1 MARRSLSSSWT
12 ALLLLLSLVCLSSA
26 ASTALRSKRS
36 IKDDFRCSKD
46 GLFASKKFCNLFWIC
61 LNSGTVSQIK
71 IPYVCGTGYANPKYG
86 TCDWPANVDCDGE
99 LAPVPSTPHPINPTQ
114 TTKATTPSAGTTPTT
129 TKTTTTTQKQP
140 NNTPVD
146 RYRKVCYYTN
156 WAQYRRTPQGKYYP
170 ENLDA
175 NLCTH
180 VIYAF
185 ANLANGKLKPFE
197 WNDDSEEWAKGMYER
212 MMENKKKNPDLK
224 VLLAV
229 GGWTM
234 SSPPFV
240 ETVKTAATR
249 KAFIDD
255 AINFLRSRG
264 FDGLDLDWEYPG
276 NRGSPA
282 DDKQRFTLFMQE
294 LRAAFQAE
302 AASSGK
308 DRLLL
313 TAAVAAGEWTVDK
326 AYEVDKI
333 CAASDFINLMSYDLH
348 GSWESFTGHNSPLYT
363 ETGGNQKLSVDY
375 AVNLWLDRGCPK
387 EKLVMGMGTYG
398 RTFTLVNKAKTGLN
412 ADASGPGA
420 AGPSTSAK
428 GFLSYYEI
436 CDFVKNKGWT
446 SEFIDEIKSPIA
458 YKGDQWVGYD
468 DPKSIAIKCQY
479 IKDKG
484 LGGGMI
490 WALDLDDFTGSCGD
504 GNYPLLTTINRILG
518 GETWTPPATT
528 FKPPTGGA
536 TTPKPTKPTAGGGG
550 GNGGGG
556 ATTTTTKK
564 PSTGGGGGNDDKPG
578 GGKCA
583 LGDGPNPHPSDCNKF
598 YNCANGVPHTVSCP
612 NALHFNPNLK
622 ICDWPSSS
630 GCVSANLKMGSM
642 HSSSYIMSQ
651 ASAIRMGKSGEQVG
665 GSGLPWMGD
674 SSTSGY
680 LDSSS
685 AAMLTYA
692 RYRALFVK

>member
-1 MARRSLSSSWT
+1 MWRLSLSLT
-12 ALLLLLSLVCLSSA
+12 CLMAVALSA
-26 ASTALRSKRS
+26 SVTSRRAKRS
-36 IKDDFRCSKD
+36 IRDDFTCVND
-46 GLFASKKFCNLFWIC
+46 GLFASRRYCNLFWIC
-61 LNSGTVSQIK
+61 LNSGTAERIK
-71 IPYVCGTGYANPKYG
+71 IPYVCGTGYANPRYG
-86 TCDWPANVDCDGE
+86 TCDWPQNVECDGE
-99 LAPVPSTPHPINPTQ
+99 LAPVP
-114 TTKATTPSAGTTPTT
+114 TTPDPTTPTT
-129 TKTTTTTQKQP
+129 RVTPAATPATTAMTATIPTTP
-140 NNTPVD
+140 NAPTPKPNTPVD

-156 WAQYRRTPQGKYYP
+156 WAQYRRTPQGKYFP

-212 MMENKKKNPDLK
+212 MMENKKKNPKLK

-255 AINFLRSRG
+255 AINFLRSRD

-282 DDKQRFTLFMQE
+282 EDKQKFTAFMQE
-294 LRAAFQAE
+294 LKAAFHAE

-326 AYEVDKI
+326 AYEVDLV
-333 CAASDFINLMSYDLH
+333 CEASDFINLMSYDLH

-363 ETGGNQKLSVDY
+363 ETGGNKKLSVDY
-375 AVNLWLDRGCPK
+375 AVNLWLSRGCAK
-387 EKLVMGMGTYG
+387 DKLVMGMGTYG
-398 RTFTLVNKAKTGLN
+398 RTFTLVNKARTGLN

-468 DPKSIAIKCQY
+468 DQTSIAIKSQY

-490 WALDLDDFTGSCGD
+490 WALDLDDFTGSCGE

-518 GETWTPPATT
+518 GDTWTPPATT
-528 FKPPTGGA
+528 YKPPKTTSGGVS
-536 TTPKPTKPTAGGGG
+536 TTVSTNGGG

-556 ATTTTTKK
+556 NGGDGNGGGNTKPTKK
-564 PSTGGGGGNDDKPG
+564 PSVGGGDDEKPG

-583 LGDGPNPHPSDCNKF
+583 GGDGPNPHPSDCNLF
-598 YNCANGVPHTVSCP
+598 YNCANGIPHTVSCP
-612 NALHFNPNLK
+612 SGLYFNPTLN
-622 ICDWPSSS
+622 ICDWPQSS
-630 GCVSANLKMGSM
+630 GCTPANLKLGSM
-642 HSSSYIMSQ
+642 VSSSYIMSQ
-651 ASAIRMGKSGEQVG
+651 AEALRTGTSGEQIG

-674 SSTSGY
+674 SRTGY
-680 LDSSS
+680 LNSRS

-692 RYRALFVK
+692 RYRSLFRR

>member
-1 MARRSLSSSWT
+1 MSRRFLALS
-12 ALLLLLSLVCLSSA
+12 LLSLLSLACLSSA

-36 IKDDFRCSKD
+36 IKDDFRCNKD
-46 GLFASKKFCNLFWIC
+46 GLFASRKYCNLFWIC
-61 LNSGTVSQIK
+61 LNSGTVEQIK
-71 IPYVCGTGYANPKYG
+71 IPYVCGTGYANPKFG

-99 LAPVPSTPHPINPTQ
+99 LAPIPSTPHPVGPTS
-114 TTKATTPSAGTTPTT
+114 TTRGTTPATT
-129 TKTTTTTQKQP
+129 AKTTAAATTSTTTTTPKQP
-140 NNTPVD
+140 NNNTPVD

-156 WAQYRRTPQGKYYP
+156 WAQYRRTPQGKYFP
-170 ENLDA
+170 ENLDP
-175 NLCTH
+175 NLCSH

-212 MMENKKKNPDLK
+212 MMANKQKNPKLK

-255 AINFLRSRG
+255 AINFLRSRD

-282 DDKQRFTLFMQE
+282 EDKQRFTQFMQE
-294 LRAAFQAE
+294 IRAAFQAE

-363 ETGGNQKLSVDY
+363 ETGGNEKLSVDY

-468 DPKSIAIKCQY
+468 DPKSIAIKSQY

-504 GNYPLLTTINRILG
+504 GNYPLLNTINRILG

-528 FKPPTGGA
+528 FKPPTGA
-536 TTPKPTKPTAGGGG
+536 TNPTVKPTKPNGGG
-550 GNGGGG
+550 GGGG

-564 PSTGGGGGNDDKPG
+564 PSTGGGGGDEKPG

-583 LGDGPNPHPSDCNKF
+583 QGDGPNPHPSDCNLF
-598 YNCANGVPHTVSCP
+598 YNCANNVPHTVSCP
-612 NALHFNPNLK
+612 SGLYFNPNLK

-630 GCVSANLKMGSM
+630 GCESANLRMGSM
-642 HSSSYIMSQ
+642 VSSSYIMSQ

-692 RYRALFVK
+692 RYRAVFLR

>member
-1 MARRSLSSSWT
+1 MSPRLFASALLVLASLSCY
-12 ALLLLLSLVCLSSA
+12 ASA
-26 ASTALRSKRS
+26 ASTAIRSKRS
-36 IKDDFRCSKD
+36 IKDDFRCVKD

-61 LNSGTVSQIK
+61 LNSGTVQQIK

-99 LAPVPSTPHPINPTQ
+99 LAPVPSTPNPVDPTK
-114 TTKATTPSAGTTPTT
+114 TTRATTPSTTVTTLAT
-129 TKTTTTTQKQP
+129 TKSTQP
-140 NNTPVD
+140 NNNVPVD

-156 WAQYRRTPQGKYYP
+156 WAQYRRTPEGKYFP
-170 ENLDA
+170 ENLDP

-185 ANLANGKLKPFE
+185 SNLANGKLKPFE
-197 WNDDSEEWAKGMYER
+197 WNDDSEDWAKGMYER
-212 MMENKKKNPDLK
+212 MMENKKKNPKLK

-240 ETVKTAATR
+240 ETVKTAGTR

-255 AINFLRSRG
+255 AIEFLRSRG

-282 DDKQRFTLFMQE
+282 DDKQRFTSFMQE
-294 LRAAFQAE
+294 LRAAFQEE

-363 ETGGNQKLSVDY
+363 ETGGNKKLSVDY
-375 AVNLWLDRGCPK
+375 AVNLWLDRGCAK
-387 EKLVMGMGTYG
+387 DKLVMGMGTYG

-468 DPKSIAIKCQY
+468 NPTSIAIKSQY

-528 FKPPTGGA
+528 FKPPQPTAGG
-536 TTPKPTKPTAGGGG
+536 TTTNNPKPTKTNGG
-550 GNGGGG
+550 GGGG
-556 ATTTTTKK
+556 ATPTTTRK
-564 PSTGGGGGNDDKPG
+564 PSTGGGDDEKPG

-583 LGDGPNPHPSDCNKF
+583 LGDGPNPHPSDCGKF
-598 YNCANGVPHTVSCP
+598 YNCANGIPHVTSC
-612 NALHFNPNLK
+612 ASGLYFNPSLK
-622 ICDWPSSS
+622 ICDWPANS
-630 GCVSANLKMGSM
+630 GCVSANMKMGSM
-642 HSSSYIMSQ
+642 VSSSYIMSQ

-674 SSTSGY
+674 SSGY
-680 LDSSS
+680 LDSRS

-692 RYRALFVK
+692 RYRALFLR